1 VTLPRPSPRA
11 LLAAGV
17 VIVVMAAGLGLTS
30 AYAYAGDVPRGTTVL
45 GIDIGAM
52 SRAEAVAALEAGL
65 AGHAEELAAPVD
77 VTVADTS
84 GQLDPTDVGL
94 AVDIEATVDR
104 ATGGSLNPLSAL
116 FGDRTVAPVVTV
128 NAERLHE
135 RLNELA
141 ADAGEAMTMPEIT
154 FEGTEPV
161 PTYPEPGLGLD
172 PARSAAALTGAWPSL
187 DTGSGQWRR
196 PAVVAIPLVEI
207 NPVTTTEDV
216 DRLIAEFATPA
227 VAAPVTVTTPD
238 GASFEIPPEA
248 IAETL
253 RLRADDRGEIVPK
266 ISRNGLREAL
276 ADQLAEVET
285 APVDARVVLRDGAP
299 VVEESTDGEQVDIAA
314 LAAELLTVLADPAPR
329 TATAT
334 MTTSEPEVTTEQ
346 AEALRITERV
356 STFTTY
362 FDGGLSSPRSQNIV
376 RAAELVDG
384 ALVLPG
390 ETFSLNGHT
399 GERGT
404 AQGFQEAPVIIGG
417 VLRPGVGGGVSQFTT
432 TLFNAAYYAG
442 LEDVE
447 HHPHSFYFSRYPA
460 VIESTI
466 FYPDLDMKFRNN
478 TDYGV
483 LIDTS
488 YTDGSI
494 TVSMWST
501 PVWDEITTEW
511 SARRDITRPQR
522 MYLEPGPDCIETA
535 GIDGFTQDAWR
546 IFHRDG
552 QEVEREKF
560 TWRYDAEPEVI
571 CGEEPDDEDDR

>member
-1 VTLPRPSPRA
+1 VTLPRPSPKA
-11 LLAAGV
+11 LLVAGI
-17 VIVVMAAGLGLTS
+17 VIVVVATGLGLTS
-30 AYAYAGDVPRGTTVL
+30 VYAYAGDVPRGTTVL

-52 SRAEAVAALEAGL
+52 SRAQAAAALEAGL
-65 AGHAEELAAPVD
+65 AAHAEELAAPVA
-77 VTVADTS
+77 VQVADAS
-84 GQLDPTDVGL
+84 GELDPAGVGL
-94 AVDIEATVDR
+94 AVDVAATVDR
-104 ATGGSLNPLSAL
+104 AADGSLNPLPAL
-116 FGDRTVAPVVTV
+116 LGGRTVAPVIAVD
-128 NAERLHE
+128 AGLLHE
-135 RLNELA
+135 ALSEIA

-161 PTYPEPGLGLD
+161 ATYPEPGLGLD
-172 PARSAAALTGAWPSL
+172 PEQSVEALAAAWPSL
-187 DTGSGQWRR
+187 EGGGGQWRQ
-196 PAVVAIPLVEI
+196 PAVVPIPLVEI
-207 NPVTTTEDV
+207 NPVTTAEDV
-216 DRLIAEFATPA
+216 DRLLAELARPA
-227 VAAPVTVTTPD
+227 VAAPVTVTVTE
-238 GASFEIPPEA
+238 GSSFEIAPEA
-248 IAETL
+248 IAASL
-253 RLRADDRGEIVPK
+253 RLTADERGEIIPQVSK
-266 ISRNGLREAL
+266 RDLREAL
-276 ADQLAEVET
+276 ADQLGEVET
-285 APVDARVVLRDGAP
+285 VPVDARVVLEDGEP
-299 VVEESTDGEQVDIAA
+299 TIVESTAGEQVDLDA
-314 LAAELLTVLADPAPR
+314 LGTELLTVLADPAPR
-329 TATAT
+329 TTAAS
-334 MTTSEPEVTTEQ
+334 MTTAEPEVTTEQ
-346 AEALRITERV
+346 AEALGITERV

-384 ALVLPG
+384 AMVLPG

-442 LEDVE
+442 LEDIE

-466 FYPDLDMKFRNN
+466 FYPDLDMQFRNN

-488 YTDGSI
+488 YSDGSV

-501 PVWDEITTEW
+501 QVWDEVTTEW
-511 SARRDITRPQR
+511 SDRRNVTTPER

-546 IFHRDG
+546 VFHRDG
-552 QEVEREKF
+552 EEVSREKF

-571 CGEEPDDEDDR
+571 CGEEPEGGDT